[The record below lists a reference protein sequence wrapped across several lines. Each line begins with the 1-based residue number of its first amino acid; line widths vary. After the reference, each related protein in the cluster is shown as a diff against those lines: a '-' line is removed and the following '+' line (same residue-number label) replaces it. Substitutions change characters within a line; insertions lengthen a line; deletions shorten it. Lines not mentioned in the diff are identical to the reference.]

1 MENKNSSK
9 VSYSIPAGQQDM
21 HAKDKSIHE
30 TGDAVIDG
38 FKSNVST

>member
-9 VSYSIPAGQQDM
+9 VSYSIPAGQLGHVQ
-21 HAKDKSIHE
+21 KRPSIHG

-38 FKSNVST
+38 FKVRC